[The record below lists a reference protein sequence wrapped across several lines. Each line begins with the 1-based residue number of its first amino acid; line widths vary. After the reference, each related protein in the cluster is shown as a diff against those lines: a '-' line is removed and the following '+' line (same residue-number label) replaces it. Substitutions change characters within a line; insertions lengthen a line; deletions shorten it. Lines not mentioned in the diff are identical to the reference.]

1 MEYLNI
7 IIFEISLNEKNNC
20 MQICGI
26 QIQIQ
31 NWFNCVADRCRQ
43 MYSSMIGQLIL
54 NRIFAI
60 LFF

>member
-26 QIQIQ
+26 EIQIQ
-31 NWFNCVADRCRQ
+31 NWFNCVAKIRQ